1 MKILTSPRP
10 SPSPNSNPK
19 KEKANLA
26 VTKILWATHPTT
38 FRGSERWEG
47 VPSSGGQQEEEH
59 RVVLQ
64 VQVEHY
70 QKKSQDKKPKSKI
83 PGLVPVDYESVSYS
97 YSYLFMTFAVL
108 IGITMIKVKETSCFM
123 IICFFQVDP

>member
-70 QKKSQDKKPKSKI
+70 QKKSQDQKPKSWACPCRLRVWFTYYRCFI
-83 PGLVPVDYESVSYS
+83 VFIFQFILVTIVGYHLTYPF
-97 YSYLFMTFAVL
+97 LCL
-108 IGITMIKVKETSCFM
+108 QQ
-123 IICFFQVDP
+123 FQLN